1 MMNILSR
8 KLATAFYSLTHPVF
22 KKIKKSAIFDAD
34 FYLGENPDVASQ
46 GGDPLVHYL
55 RSGWREERSP
65 GPLFDLRYYL
75 SQFSDA
81 EKFDGEPLTHFM
93 TEGWRQ
99 GKRPNPYFEPSYYT
113 YLREGVNFAK
123 INPLSHYLQKGWRA
137 DSKPCSIYFDPQFY
151 EKKHPEAIV
160 PGTNPLVQFVL
171 NGRKALHQPSPFFD
185 PQWYLDRTPILA
197 TAAEDLLRHYLDYGI
212 REGKS
217 PIPVF
222 DPLFYR
228 ANLQGEI
235 GEEDD
240 PLAHYLRAGEQEGRR
255 PCAWFDPVYYTQRY
269 LADSPAS
276 PLGHF
281 LTEGVFKGLYPNREI
296 ADLPEKPVISLIV
309 PVYNAARH
317 HLNNCIR
324 SVLYQSYP
332 HWQLCLADDCST
344 SAHVRPLLEEWAAK
358 DERIKIVFLEANRGI
373 AGATNAA
380 AALASGDYLGFV
392 DNDDELAP
400 ECLQRVVRSICDTGA
415 DLLYSDEDLIGDDGR
430 RFSIFHKPDYNP
442 ELLLC
447 HNYVTHFV
455 VAGHG
460 LWRTVGGMNTN
471 KSGAQDHDLF
481 LRLAEQAQQ
490 IVHIPEVLYH
500 WRASA
505 TSTSINHSQ
514 KEYANDAGRR
524 AVSDAL
530 QRREIE
536 AEVVDTEL
544 KYFYRVKRELYLLP
558 LLSVVSRWT
567 GDRQGLGAWIQNL
580 VLRTTY
586 ANYEVIIVVDR
597 EIIDAGLEEHLL
609 ALDQPVRLVVA
620 DRQAGL
626 AAHYN
631 HAVPHCDGDYVV
643 FVRSD
648 LDIADGYWL
657 SALVEYC
664 QQPNTGMVA
673 GLVDGDAAD
682 VPEVTPIPDI
692 ANDSP
697 CYYAQ
702 FAQQASVLLNG
713 LHCPQ
718 NVWSPSWDC
727 CAVNRDLF
735 DACNGFDADRFPDLF
750 AIHDLGF
757 KCRAAGFKAYYTPY
771 CRLHL
776 RGDRRYA
783 PTGTE
788 DAWQTEQAAFQDQWR
803 ANLAQGDP
811 YYNRG
816 AVREAGIDMA
826 RFVAWFAGAVS

>member
-1 MMNILSR
+1 MGKKPN
-8 KLATAFYSLTHPVF
+8 AFF
-22 KKIKKSAIFDAD
+22 
-34 FYLGENPDVASQ
+34 
-46 GGDPLVHYL
+46 DPLFYA
-55 RSGWREERSP
+55 RENS
-65 GPLFDLRYYL
+65 DLDFTRI
-75 SQFSDA
+75 D
-81 EKFDGEPLTHFM
+81 
-93 TEGWRQ
+93 
-99 GKRPNPYFEPSYYT
+99 
-113 YLREGVNFAK
+113 
-123 INPLSHYLQKGWRA
+123 PLSHYITKGWREGRQ
-137 DSKPCSIYFDPQFY
+137 PRPYFDPLYYRQQY
-151 EKKHPEAIV
+151 PEVAHS
-160 PGTNPLVQFVL
+160 GLDPLSHYVQI
-171 NGRKALHQPSPFFD
+171 GRKELRRTSIFFD
-185 PQWYLDRTPILA
+185 NEWYIDRMPILEELA
-197 TAAEDLLRHYLDYGI
+197 DKILLHDDILFHYHKYGI
-212 REGKS
+212 QEGKS

-228 ANLQGEI
+228 ANLAGEL
-235 GEEDD
+235 GEEED
-240 PLAHYLRAGEQEGRR
+240 PLAHYLRSGEQEGRR
-255 PCAWFDPVYYTQRY
+255 PCAWFDPVYYKQRY

-281 LTEGVFKGLYPNREI
+281 LSEGVFEGLYPNQEM
-296 ADLPEKPVISLIV
+296 ADLPEKPVIALIV
-309 PVYNAARH
+309 PVYNATRH

-344 SAHVRPLLEEWAAK
+344 LPHVRPLLEEWAAR
-358 DERIKIVFLEANRGI
+358 DERIKTVSLEANRGI

-380 AALASGDYLGFV
+380 AALASGDYLGFL

-415 DLLYSDEDLIGDDGR
+415 DLFYSDEDLIGDDGR

-442 ELLLC
+442 ELLFC

-455 VAGHG
+455 VAAHG
-460 LWRTVGGMNTN
+460 LWQTVGGMDAN

-481 LRLAEQAQQ
+481 LKLSEQANK
-490 IVHIPEVLYH
+490 IVHIPEILYH
-500 WRASA
+500 WRAA
-505 TSTSINHSQ
+505 ETSTSIDHSQ
-514 KEYANDAGRR
+514 KEYANEAGRQS
-524 AVSDAL
+524 VVDAL

-536 AEVVDTEL
+536 AQVLHTEL

-567 GDRQGLGAWIQNL
+567 GDRQGLGAWLQNL

-586 ANYEVIIVVDR
+586 ANYEVILVVDR
-597 EIIDAGLEEHLL
+597 EIIDPGLEEYLL

-631 HAVPHCDGDYVV
+631 HAVALCDGDYVV

-648 LDIADGYWL
+648 LDIDDGYWL

-664 QQPNTGMVA
+664 QRPDTGIVA
-673 GLVDGDAAD
+673 GRVDGDAAD

-692 ANDSP
+692 DNDSP
-697 CYYAQ
+697 RYYAQ
-702 FAQQASVLLNG
+702 FVQQASVLLNG
-713 LHCPQ
+713 LQCPQ

-735 DACNGFDADRFPDLF
+735 DACNGFDANRFPDLF
-750 AIHDLGF
+750 AMHDLAF
-757 KCRAAGFKAYYTPY
+757 KCRAAGFKSYYTPY

-783 PTGTE
+783 ASGTE
-788 DAWQTEQAAFQDQWR
+788 ESWQTEQAAFQGRWQSE
-803 ANLAQGDP
+803 LLQGDP

-816 AVREAGIDMA
+816 AVREAGTDMA
-826 RFVAWFAGAVS
+826 RFLSWFAGAAS